1 VSGDEWVDTEK
12 KYMKKQ
18 ITVITLCAMLFEFCF
33 SVEAQQPTKIR
44 RIGYLAGATG
54 QSLFFESL
62 KAGLRD
68 LGYIE
73 GQNLVIDYRASEDR
87 DQLAAMTSELIQ
99 LKAELIVTQG
109 TATRVAKSVTTTVP
123 IVFGFSG
130 DPIEAGFIDSLA
142 RPRRNLTGM
151 TFLSLVLAGK
161 RLELLKEAAPKV
173 VRVAIVSTRTHPG
186 EKNEFNETQAA
197 AQVLKTK
204 LQYLPVNTS
213 EDLETA
219 FKTMAKDRPQA
230 VLTFP
235 DALTLSHRDK
245 LAEFSMKQKLPSIFG
260 WREYVEAGGL
270 MSYGP
275 NLEDSF
281 RRLAVYVDKILK
293 GTKPADIPVEQPK
306 KFELVINLKTAK
318 QIGLT
323 VPPNLLV
330 RADRVIK

>member
-1 VSGDEWVDTEK
+1 
-12 KYMKKQ
+12 MKSKFLCWLLATFLL
-18 ITVITLCAMLFEFCF
+18 ITIVQAQ
-33 SVEAQQPTKIR
+33 AQQPAKIR

-54 QSLFFESL
+54 QSLFLESL

-87 DQLAAMTSELIQ
+87 DQLAALTTELIQ
-99 LKAELIVTQG
+99 LKDELIVTQG
-109 TATRVAKSVTTTVP
+109 TATRVARSVTKTVP

-130 DPIEAGFIDSLA
+130 DPIEAGLVDSLA
-142 RPRRNLTGM
+142 RPGGNLTGM
-151 TFLSLVLAGK
+151 TFLSLDLAGK
-161 RLELLKEAAPKV
+161 RMELLKEAAPKIS
-173 VRVAIVSTRTHPG
+173 RLAIISTRTHPG
-186 EKNEFNETQAA
+186 EKNEFKETQTA

-219 FKTMAKDRPQA
+219 FKAMIKEPPQA

-235 DALTLSHRDK
+235 DALTLSHRGK
-245 LAEFSMKQKLPSIFG
+245 LAEFAVKQKLPSMFG

-275 NLEDSF
+275 SQQASF

-293 GTKPADIPVEQPK
+293 GAKPADIPTEQPT

-323 VPPNLLV
+323 IPPNVLV

>member
-1 VSGDEWVDTEK
+1 
-12 KYMKKQ
+12 MKKQ
-18 ITVITLCAMLFEFCF
+18 ITVIALCVMLL
-33 SVEAQQPTKIR
+33 SLWATGEAQQPAKIR
-44 RIGYLAGATG
+44 RIGYLAGASG

-73 GQNLVIDYRASEDR
+73 GQNLVIDYRSSEDR
-87 DQLAAMTSELIQ
+87 DQLAARMTELIQ
-99 LKAELIVTQG
+99 LKAEVIVTQG
-109 TATRVAKSVTTTVP
+109 TATRIAKSVTTTVP

-130 DPIEAGFIDSLA
+130 DPIEAGLVDSLA
-142 RPRRNLTGM
+142 RPGRNLTGM
-151 TFLSLVLAGK
+151 TFLSLDLAGK

-173 VRVAIVSTRTHPG
+173 SRLAIVSTRTHPG
-186 EKNEFNETQAA
+186 EKNEFKETQTA

-219 FKTMAKDRPQA
+219 FKAMIKESPQA

-235 DALTLSHRDK
+235 DALTLSHRDR
-245 LAEFSMKQKLPSIFG
+245 LADFAIKQKLPSMFG
-260 WREYVEAGGL
+260 WKEYVDAGGL

-275 NLEDSF
+275 SQQASF

-293 GTKPADIPVEQPK
+293 GAKPADIPTEQPT

-323 VPPNLLV
+323 IPPNVLV
-330 RADRVIK
+330 RADKVIK